1 MCIILCV
8 AGNQAGYAQTGEVK
22 MECECCGST
31 ENLNV
36 IETYTAAGEIV
47 ACDTCLDNGDI
58 DIPDVYGD

>member
-1 MCIILCV
+1 
-8 AGNQAGYAQTGEVK
+8 

-47 ACDTCLDNGDI
+47 ACDQCLDNGDI